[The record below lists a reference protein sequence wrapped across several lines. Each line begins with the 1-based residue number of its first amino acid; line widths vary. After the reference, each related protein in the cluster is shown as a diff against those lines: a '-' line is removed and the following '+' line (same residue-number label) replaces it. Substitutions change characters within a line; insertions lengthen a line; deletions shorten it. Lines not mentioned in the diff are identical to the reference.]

1 MAGDVDQTPRPIGS
15 SDFGLRNLIQDT
27 VVAFGEGQYLAFIHK
42 PMADMRSVLA
52 PKSGNY
58 SNEPLTE
65 LPITILGLNSFDPEP
80 L

>member
-1 MAGDVDQTPRPIGS
+1 M
-15 SDFGLRNLIQDT
+15 FFKNGLIC
-27 VVAFGEGQYLAFIHK
+27 
-42 PMADMRSVLA
+42 SVLA